1 MASKFSLA
9 EVNYY
14 ITEWLTFLKD
24 AVFSGKIKPLSI
36 FSKTTDECMSSYT
49 FRIFKK
55 ILCKEGCLHINTV
68 HKHTLDRQKVADI

>member
-1 MASKFSLA
+1 M
-9 EVNYY
+9 
-14 ITEWLTFLKD
+14 
-24 AVFSGKIKPLSI
+24 FSGKIKPLSI